1 MHNSPLKWGLLKL
14 TKNIFMVTFYIMLY
28 QMGVYN
34 RTYSFAPRP
43 PEKYLTSARSN
54 FKFPWKNR
62 FRMGVIKVRL
72 FLLKAA
78 HIIVYEDSKHRTG
91 DLEALSTHMS
101 QTGIH
106 PSCLQKV

>member
-1 MHNSPLKWGLLKL
+1 
-14 TKNIFMVTFYIMLY
+14 MVTFYIMLY

-72 FLLKAA
+72 
-78 HIIVYEDSKHRTG
+78 YSP
-91 DLEALSTHMS
+91 LSNY
-101 QTGIH
+101 QTGPFPIPLILVKYVRSLKH
-106 PSCLQKV
+106 PHVTDRNTP